1 MNMMINARCL
11 AGKRTGVGRYLANL
25 LDIWSANNSGN
36 NYDLYFRNG
45 ISDDDFLDRD
55 GVSSIVVPN
64 SKIFD
69 LGPVWEDIYL
79 PRALNKDKDADV
91 YFSPTYTLPMHP
103 LKCKKVVT
111 IFDISYIAHPEWFPF
126 KNRIS
131 LQLLTGS
138 TVKKADVILTGSEAT
153 KQEIL
158 KYYNVDENKIFVTNL
173 GVDKEL
179 LSLNECDPS
188 QHIKNVKDKYK
199 LNGKVILF
207 IGLVMNRRNIPTL
220 MKSVANVIKK
230 TGEKVTLV
238 IIGKNHSF
246 PYFDVMEEAEK
257 HNISSSLRWITYT
270 TNEEIFSFYK
280 AADVFVCSS
289 LYEGFNIPPLE
300 AMSLGVPVICSNL
313 SSLPEVVGDAAYLLD
328 DPRDLEEMTT
338 AIEAVLFDDKLQK
351 TLIQK
356 GKDRAD
362 IFSWDK
368 CSTETMKIIENIK

>member
-11 AGKRTGVGRYLANL
+11 EGKRTGVGRYLANL

-188 QHIKNVKDKYK
+188 QHK
-199 LNGKVILF
+199 
-207 IGLVMNRRNIPTL
+207 IG
-220 MKSVANVIKK
+220 
-230 TGEKVTLV
+230 
-238 IIGKNHSF
+238 
-246 PYFDVMEEAEK
+246 
-257 HNISSSLRWITYT
+257 
-270 TNEEIFSFYK
+270 
-280 AADVFVCSS
+280 
-289 LYEGFNIPPLE
+289 
-300 AMSLGVPVICSNL
+300 
-313 SSLPEVVGDAAYLLD
+313 
-328 DPRDLEEMTT
+328 
-338 AIEAVLFDDKLQK
+338 
-351 TLIQK
+351 
-356 GKDRAD
+356 RAHV
-362 IFSWDK
+362 
-368 CSTETMKIIENIK
+368 